1 VHRLRPGDR
10 GRRGTGLS
18 EPPEEIVRR
27 GYDAIAERYAEW
39 AASFESPALRWVE
52 ALQARLPDGA
62 AVLELGCGGGGPATR
77 SLAAR
82 HDVLGVDISER
93 QLERARRLV
102 PQARFVR
109 ADVTEVDLEP
119 ESFDAVVSLFLL
131 GHVPRAKQRPL
142 LGRIFGW
149 LRPGGRLLAT
159 LGTAGAADEVV
170 DDWLGAPMFFASFD
184 EAWNRRTLL
193 GAGFVLEDARVVP
206 FEEPGHGLVSFMW
219 VLARKPE
226 RR

>member
-1 VHRLRPGDR
+1 M
-10 GRRGTGLS
+10 S
-18 EPPEEIVRR
+18 EPPEEVVRR
-27 GYDAIAERYAEW
+27 GYDAIADRYAEW

-52 ALQARLPDGA
+52 ALQARLPDGVD
-62 AVLELGCGGGGPATR
+62 VLELGCGGGGPATR

-82 HDVLGVDISER
+82 HRVLGVDISER

-109 ADVTEVDLEP
+109 ADVTEVVFEP

-142 LGRIFGW
+142 LERVFGW
-149 LRPGGRLLAT
+149 LRPGGWFLGT
-159 LGTAGAADEVV
+159 LGTAAADDEVV

-184 EAWNRRTLL
+184 EAWNRRALL

-219 VLARKPE
+219 VLARKPG
-226 RR
+226 